1 MCGYTVEDKR
11 SEGKLIIHGSGHTN
25 DFYLFGGRDERSQ
38 DIIQGI
44 TLAGCLLDE
53 VALMPESFAQQATL
67 RCSVD
72 GARQWYNCNPAGSP
86 THWFK
91 SKWID
96 QYKRN
101 NFLYLHF
108 TMEDNLSLSPEVRA
122 RYERQYVG
130 MYYRR
135 YIEGRWV
142 SAEGVIYDMW
152 DNNEN
157 VYTEAEAEENY
168 QYRYPRYIG
177 VDYGTTNP
185 MVFLDCIDTGE
196 KLLIKNEYYYDCKR
210 TVDRKQKTNTEYADD
225 FEEFVQHDHGV
236 TVIIDPSAE
245 SFALELR
252 NRGYRVKKADNEV
265 LDGIRK
271 TAAMIKARR
280 IQVLKD
286 KTPNFLR
293 EVESYVWDEK
303 ATLRGEEKPLKVNDH
318 CLTGDTIVNTPD
330 GDFAISELVGTSGK
344 VYSFDGKRK
353 IIADY
358 YNVRQTGVE
367 DIFEIELEDGRTIK
381 CSAEHPILTKRG
393 WVLACELTEQD
404 EITEADETVRYIV
417 VKSIRKRQA
426 EPVYN
431 MEVSGTHCF
440 AVNGGLIV
448 HNCMDATRYLINELI
463 TRRRMTLV

>member
-1 MCGYTVEDKR
+1 MSAVVAPFKFQPFSDKQKLILSWWMPESPFHDCSGIIADGAVRSGKTLSMSLSFVIWAMTDFNNCNFAMCGKTQHSIRRNSINDLKRMLPMCGYTVEDKR

-157 VYTEAEAEENY
+157 IYTEDTVEENY
-168 QYRYPRYIG
+168 QYRYPRFIG

-210 TVDRKQKTNTEYADD
+210 TVERKQKTNTEYADD

-293 EVESYVWDEK
+293 EVETYVWDEN

-318 CLTGDTIVNTPD
+318 ALDSC
-330 GDFAISELVGTSGK
+330 
-344 VYSFDGKRK
+344 
-353 IIADY
+353 
-358 YNVRQTGVE
+358 
-367 DIFEIELEDGRTIK
+367 
-381 CSAEHPILTKRG
+381 
-393 WVLACELTEQD
+393 
-404 EITEADETVRYIV
+404 
-417 VKSIRKRQA
+417 
-426 EPVYN
+426 
-431 MEVSGTHCF
+431 
-440 AVNGGLIV
+440 
-448 HNCMDATRYLINELI
+448 RYLVNELI